1 MSKLL
6 FLIVMLLC
14 GCQSLQPFEINPH
27 QLFMITIDGAVNNP
41 GQYEIEPFMTIGEVL
56 EMIDL
61 LDDSDTSSLNKNII
75 LHHRD
80 KLTIPFRQEQ
90 VCININHAS
99 ISQLT
104 QLSQI
109 GEVIA
114 QRIID
119 YRVAYGLFQ
128 TIEQLMLVKGIGD
141 KTFEKN
147 KDLICV

>member
-1 MSKLL
+1 ML
-6 FLIVMLLC
+6 FIIVVILS
-14 GCQSLQPFEINPH
+14 GCQTLRPFEINPH
-27 QLFMITIDGAVNNP
+27 QLFIITIDGAIENP
-41 GQYEIEPFMTIGEVL
+41 GQYEIEPFMTIGDVL
-56 EMIDL
+56 EMVDL
-61 LDDSDTSSLNKNII
+61 LDDSDTSSLNVNII

-80 KLTIPFRQEQ
+80 KLTIPFIQEQ
-90 VCININHAS
+90 ACININHAS
-99 ISQLT
+99 LSSLT

-128 TIEQLMLVKGIGD
+128 TIEQLMLVKGVGE

>member
-1 MSKLL
+1 MSKL
-6 FLIVMLLC
+6 FLVIVVLLS

-27 QLFMITIDGAVNNP
+27 QFFTITIDGAIKNP
-41 GQYEIEPFMTIGEVL
+41 GQYEIEPFMTIGGVL
-56 EMIDL
+56 EMIEL
-61 LDDSDTSSLNKNII
+61 LDDSDTSSLNVNII

-80 KLTIPFRQEQ
+80 KLTIPFIQDQ
-90 VCININHAS
+90 ACININHAS
-99 ISQLT
+99 LSQLT

-109 GEVIA
+109 GEVIG

-119 YRVAYGLFQ
+119 YRVAHGLFQ
-128 TIEQLMLVKGIGD
+128 TIEQLMLVKGIGE